1 MIMSSTASPSLS
13 AAQLLAPIVDDM
25 EQVNRV
31 IRHSLSSDVL
41 LINQIAEYI
50 IGAGG
55 KRLRPALLLLVAGA
69 LGDGSSH
76 RHTLAA
82 VVEFIHTAT
91 LLHDDVVDES
101 ELRRGRKTAN
111 ALFGNA
117 ASVLVGDYLY
127 SRSFEMMVGVG
138 KMRVME
144 ILSEATTIISEGEV
158 LQLLNM
164 HDADV
169 DESRYMQVIRYK
181 TAKLFEASARLGAVL
196 AGADASTEAA
206 AAEYGRRIGTAFQ
219 IMDDWLDYAGTA
231 ESMGKN
237 AGDDL
242 REGKPTLPLI
252 HLLEHGTPEQQALA
266 REAIEQGGTDRF
278 ETIFE
283 AITRSGALDHALE
296 CARQEAQAAAD
307 AIFSFPSSI
316 FKNSLLE
323 LCSYSTTRKS

>member
-1 MIMSSTASPSLS
+1 MSSTAISSPN
-13 AAQLLAPIVDDM
+13 AANVLEPIAEDM
-25 EQVNRV
+25 QQVNRV
-31 IRHSLSSDVL
+31 IRQRLASEVM
-41 LINQIAEYI
+41 LINQISEYI

-69 LGDGSSH
+69 RGVTTGH
-76 RHTLAA
+76 RHELAA

-101 ELRRGRKTAN
+101 DLRRGRKTAN

-117 ASVLVGDYLY
+117 ASVLVGDFLY

-144 ILSEATTIISEGEV
+144 ILSVATNVISEGEV

-164 HDADV
+164 HDPDV
-169 DESRYMQVIRYK
+169 DEARYMQVIRYK
-181 TAKLFEASARLGAVL
+181 TAKLFEAAAQLGAVL
-196 AGADASTEAA
+196 SGSDARTEAA
-206 AAEYGRRIGTAFQ
+206 AAEFGRRIGTAFQ
-219 IMDDWLDYAGTA
+219 IMDDWLDYTGTA

-252 HLLEHGTPEQQALA
+252 YLMEHGSAEQAALA
-266 REAIEQGGTDRF
+266 REAIEQGGTDKF
-278 ETIFE
+278 DTIFE
-283 AITRSGALDHALE
+283 AITTSGALDHTLK
-296 CARQEAQAAAD
+296 CARQEAQAAAN
-307 AIFSFPSSI
+307 AISSFPDSI
-316 FKNSLLE
+316 FKESLLE
-323 LCSYSTTRKS
+323 LCSYSTARQS

>member
-1 MIMSSTASPSLS
+1 MSSTASPSPS
-13 AAQLLAPIVDDM
+13 AAQLLAPITDDM

-31 IRHSLSSDVL
+31 IRQSLSSDVL

-69 LGDGSSH
+69 LGDSSSH

-196 AGADASTEAA
+196 AGADATVEAA

-252 HLLEHGTPEQQALA
+252 HLLEHGTPEQQTLA
-266 REAIEQGGTDRF
+266 RDAIEQGGTDRF
-278 ETIFE
+278 DTIFD
-283 AITRSGALDHALE
+283 AITRSGALDHTLE

>member
-1 MIMSSTASPSLS
+1 MSSTAISSPN
-13 AAQLLAPIVDDM
+13 AANVLEPIAEDM
-25 EQVNRV
+25 QQVNRV
-31 IRHSLSSDVL
+31 IRQRLASEVM
-41 LINQIAEYI
+41 LINQISEYI

-69 LGDGSSH
+69 LGDTTGH
-76 RHTLAA
+76 RHELAA

-101 ELRRGRKTAN
+101 DLRRGRKTAN

-117 ASVLVGDYLY
+117 ASVLVGDFLY

-144 ILSEATTIISEGEV
+144 ILSVATNVISEGEV

-164 HDADV
+164 HDPDV
-169 DESRYMQVIRYK
+169 DEARYMQVIRYK
-181 TAKLFEASARLGAVL
+181 TAKLFEAAAQLGAVL
-196 AGADASTEAA
+196 SGSDAKTEAA
-206 AAEYGRRIGTAFQ
+206 AAEFGRRIGTAFQ
-219 IMDDWLDYAGTA
+219 IMDDWLDYTGTA

-252 HLLEHGTPEQQALA
+252 YLMEHGTTEQAALA
-266 REAIEQGGTDRF
+266 REAIEQGGTDKF
-278 ETIFE
+278 DTIFE
-283 AITRSGALDHALE
+283 AITTSGALDHTLK
-296 CARQEAQAAAD
+296 CARQEAHAASN
-307 AIFSFPSSI
+307 AISSFPDSI
-316 FKNSLLE
+316 FKESLLE
-323 LCSYSTTRKS
+323 LCSYSTARQS